1 MPKYNPQYEP
11 EIKQEDPPTTPNAA
25 LRQYNALR
33 ASDDPVTDGLSGE
46 GAGTSSKDRPPGSRA
61 QKKSKQLEASSSSQ
75 KASIAVDTEFV
86 ELYKKGIEKREHNR
100 KANQDAMTNMA
111 AAIERETA
119 MKIQLSDRRELNRL

>member
-11 EIKQEDPPTTPNAA
+11 EIEQEAPPTTPNAA

-61 QKKSKQLEASSSSQ
+61 QKK
-75 KASIAVDTEFV
+75 I
-86 ELYKKGIEKREHNR
+86 
-100 KANQDAMTNMA
+100 
-111 AAIERETA
+111 
-119 MKIQLSDRRELNRL
+119 